1 MPTPSWT
8 PLGLHKTLLDL
19 EAIAKLDAF
28 TALPTRDVSSL
39 TELLDVASLEA
50 GDELLTA
57 NEPAPG
63 VLFLFRGALVDGAGL
78 APFPFARPWPVEA
91 LLGEVISP
99 CTVRAQV
106 PSRVALLRRARFD
119 VFADSHPASS
129 LAFLRRLFADRAK
142 LRAAY
147 RDEHGAEL
155 LLHALPQTVDGALVV
170 AGRARGATRALLDVV
185 PAGADP
191 KPVTVHDWEGREIY
205 RRSAALAC
213 LEAAR
218 RAGET
223 AARMGP
229 SWTSGRMILGLSP
242 TDDRSAQARAIQ
254 AELDRVVEEDL
265 AFEAFSVQ
273 RDEAL
278 RLLDGSEAG
287 ILVSTM
293 SSPSIALNRAGGTLV
308 LSPGPMLP
316 HSGYLEGLTVA
327 PYAETLG
334 LDFGRRV
341 RDALPK
347 RAMSTGFLEQR
358 SPRYRDDESSS
369 HRWLEKLGVTSVGAF
384 NRACITG
391 EIRDVI
397 DVAEGFHEKRIA
409 ELADEIRSRDGLRI
423 IAVAGPSSSGKT
435 TFKKRL
441 SIQLRVVGL
450 RPVELSL
457 DDYYVDREKTVRDA
471 AGEYDFEALE
481 ALDLELLSRH
491 LAALLEGETV
501 LTARYDFVS
510 GRSAPAGGEA
520 LRLGP
525 GDILL
530 IEGIHAL
537 APQLSAG
544 LPASSV
550 MRVFIHP
557 ATSLPFDSLT
567 SLEPADVR
575 LLRRIVRDRRSRGT
589 TPAQNLARWP
599 SVRRGERL
607 HIDPHRPFAD
617 FVFDTSLV
625 YEVSVL
631 RVFAERYLLEV
642 REDSPEH
649 PGAQRL
655 LRWMAPFVPI
665 YPDRVPP
672 TSILREFIGGSGFSY

>member
-1 MPTPSWT
+1 MPPTWT
-8 PLGLHKTLLDL
+8 PLGLHKTLRDL
-19 EAIAKLDAF
+19 EAIAALDAF
-28 TALPTRDVSSL
+28 AALPTRDVSSL

-50 GDELLTA
+50 GDELVAA
-57 NEPAPG
+57 NGPAPG

-78 APFPFARPWPVEA
+78 AAFPFGRPWLVEA
-91 LLGEVISP
+91 LLAELLSP

-119 VFADSHPASS
+119 VFAASHPASS
-129 LAFLRRLFADRAK
+129 LAFLRQLFAERARF
-142 LRAAY
+142 RAAY
-147 RDEHGAEL
+147 RGDAGADL
-155 LLHALPQTVDGALVV
+155 LIHALPTSVDGALVV
-170 AGRARGATRALLDVV
+170 AGRARGSTRALLDVV
-185 PAGADP
+185 PSAIEP
-191 KPVTVHDWEGREIY
+191 EPVTVRDWEGREIY

-218 RAGET
+218 RVGQV

-229 SWTSGRMILGLSP
+229 SWTSGRVILGLSS
-242 TDDRSAQARAIQ
+242 TDDRSSQARAIQ
-254 AELDRVVEEDL
+254 EELARVLQEDL
-265 AFEAFSVQ
+265 PFEAFSVH

-278 RLLDGSEAG
+278 RLLEGSEAG
-287 ILVSTM
+287 VLVSTM

-316 HSGYLEGLTVA
+316 HSGYLEGLTVT
-327 PYAETLG
+327 PYADTLG
-334 LDFGRRV
+334 LDFGARV

-347 RAMSTGFLEQR
+347 RPMSTSFLEQR

-369 HRWLEKLGVTSVGAF
+369 RKWLDKLGIVSVGAF

-391 EIRDVI
+391 EVREVI

-409 ELADEIRSRDGLRI
+409 ELADAIRARDSLRI
-423 IAVAGPSSSGKT
+423 VAVAGPSSSGKT

-457 DDYYVDREKTVRDA
+457 DDYYVDRVKTVRDA

-491 LAALLEGETV
+491 LTGLLAGETV
-501 LTARYDFVS
+501 RTARYDFVS
-510 GRSAPAGGEA
+510 GRSAPDGGEE
-520 LRLGP
+520 LRLDA

-537 APQLSAG
+537 SPQVTEG
-544 LPASSV
+544 IPASSV
-550 MRVFIHP
+550 LRVFIHP

-642 REDSPEH
+642 REDSLEH

>member
-1 MPTPSWT
+1 MLTWT
-8 PLGLHKTLLDL
+8 PLALHKTLQDL
-19 EAIAKLDAF
+19 EAIAALRTFA
-28 TALPTRDVSSL
+28 ALPTHDASAL
-39 TELLDVASLEA
+39 TELLDVASLA
-50 GDELLTA
+50 PGDELLRA
-57 NEPAPG
+57 NETTPG

-78 APFPFARPWPVEA
+78 APFPLARPWPVDA
-91 LLGEVISP
+91 LLGDVASP

-119 VFADSHPASS
+119 VFAASHPTSS
-129 LAFLRRLFADRAK
+129 LVFLRHLFADRAE
-142 LRAAY
+142 LRSPF
-147 RDEHGAEL
+147 RNGHGAGL
-155 LLHALPQTVDGALVV
+155 VLHALPHEVDGALVV

-185 PAGADP
+185 PSGVDP
-191 KPVTVHDWEGREIY
+191 SPVTVRDWEGREIY

-218 RAGET
+218 RAGEPQ
-223 AARMGP
+223 AHMGP
-229 SWTSGRMILGLSP
+229 SWTSGRVILGLS
-242 TDDRSAQARAIQ
+242 TAADRLDQARRLQI
-254 AELDRVVEEDL
+254 ELDRIIQEDL
-265 AFEAFSVQ
+265 PFEAFSVH

-278 RLLDGSEAG
+278 RLLGGTEAG
-287 ILVSTM
+287 VLVSTM
-293 SSPSIALNRAGGTLV
+293 SSASIALNRAGGTLV

-316 HSGYLEGLTVA
+316 HSGYLEGLSVT
-327 PYAETLG
+327 PYADTLG
-334 LDFGRRV
+334 LDFGPRV
-341 RDALPK
+341 RNALPK
-347 RAMSTGFLEQR
+347 RPISTVFLEQR
-358 SPRYRDDESSS
+358 APRYRDDASSS
-369 HRWLEKLGVTSVGAF
+369 HRWLEKLGIVSVGAF

-391 EIRDVI
+391 AVRDVI
-397 DVAEGFHEKRIA
+397 NVAEGFHEKRIA
-409 ELADEIRSRDGLRI
+409 ELADAIRAREGLRI
-423 IAVAGPSSSGKT
+423 VAVAGPSSSGKT

-457 DDYYVDREKTVRDA
+457 DDYYVDREKNVRDA
-471 AGEYDFEALE
+471 AGDYDFEALE
-481 ALDLELLSRH
+481 ALDLDLLARH
-491 LAALLEGETV
+491 LAGLLAGDAV
-501 LTARYDFVS
+501 RTARYDFVS
-510 GRSAPAGGEA
+510 GRSFPQGGEE

-525 GDILL
+525 EDILL

-537 APQLSAG
+537 SPRITEGIAP
-544 LPASSV
+544 SSV
-550 MRVFIHP
+550 LRVFIHP

-607 HIDPHRPFAD
+607 HIDPLRPHAD

-665 YPDRVPP
+665 YPERVPP
-672 TSILREFIGGSGFSY
+672 TSILREFIGGSGFGP